1 MVEFTLLYLIFGF
14 DLTSGLVGFCCWF
27 GLVCLLLVWDITVV
41 GVWFGVVAVICGMLY
56 LRFLELFVV
65 LVVVVGFV
73 SGSFCWFGGVV
84 LLSECFVGL
93 VV

>member
-41 GVWFGVVAVICGMLY
+41 GVWFGVVGCYMRDVISAISGVVCG
-56 LRFLELFVV
+56 F
-65 LVVVVGFV
+65 G
-73 SGSFCWFGGVV
+73 GGCWF
-84 LLSECFVGL
+84 C
-93 VV
+93 